1 MHLPASIHTYFT
13 AHAPEDSEAFAVA
26 FAPDAIVRDEGHN
39 HRGPQEIHDWWLAA
53 KARYHHHAESIDITE
68 REGRTLVRARVS
80 GDFPG
85 SPAVLTFAFS
95 LASERIAALEIG

>member
-13 AHAPEDSEAFAVA
+13 ARAPEDSEAFAAA
-26 FAPDAIVRDEGHN
+26 FAPDAMVRDEGQN
-39 HRGPQEIHDWWLAA
+39 HRGPQEIRNWWLAA
-53 KARYHHHAESIDITE
+53 KAKYRHHAEPIDVAE
-68 REGRTLVRARVS
+68 EEGRTLVKARVN

-95 LASERIAALEIG
+95 LAAGRITALEIG